1 MTMTYGNQP
10 TPIPGSDPHALEYR
24 LCIFSVR
31 LHSIPEIKGK
41 EVRDE
46 K

>member
-1 MTMTYGNQP
+1 MTMTYGNQL

-24 LCIFSVR
+24 LCICWVR
-31 LHSIPEIKGK
+31 LRSIPEKKGK